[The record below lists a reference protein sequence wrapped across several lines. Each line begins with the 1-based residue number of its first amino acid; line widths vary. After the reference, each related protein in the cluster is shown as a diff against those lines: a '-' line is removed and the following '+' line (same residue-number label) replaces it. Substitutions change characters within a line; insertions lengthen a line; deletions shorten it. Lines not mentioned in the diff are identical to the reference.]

1 MSPVEWIE
9 IIKLFGI
16 PGAVTG
22 VIIWLWQRSWAKKEA
37 TREQK
42 ERNREQL
49 ELIML
54 ESIQAATAVS
64 RATAE
69 AVQRIPEFKCNGD
82 MTKALE
88 YESKVKHRR
97 REFLDGLGVHALHED

>member
-1 MSPVEWIE
+1 MEWIE
-9 IIKLFGI
+9 VIKLFGI

-22 VIIWLWQRSWAKKEA
+22 AIIWPWQRRLDKKDAAREKKE
-37 TREQK
+37 Q
-42 ERNREQL
+42 NREQL

-97 REFLDGLGVHALHED
+97 REFLDGLGEGR

>member
-1 MSPVEWIE
+1 MEWIE
-9 IIKLFGI
+9 VIKLFGI

-22 VIIWLWQRSWAKKEA
+22 AIIWVWQRRLDKKEA
-37 TREQK
+37 AREKK
-42 ERNREQL
+42 EQNREQL